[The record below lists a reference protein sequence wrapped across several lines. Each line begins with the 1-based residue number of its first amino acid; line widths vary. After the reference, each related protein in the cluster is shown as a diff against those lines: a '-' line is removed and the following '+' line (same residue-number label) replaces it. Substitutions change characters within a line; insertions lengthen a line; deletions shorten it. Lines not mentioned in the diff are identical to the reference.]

1 MVYRT
6 FSQISRDN
14 FPRVVFNQI
23 RPRMEQDG
31 LMDYIINFYIYIN
44 YLYQLLTDLWMKTKN
59 NSLVYNVQTLIMDV
73 PRTATQSS
81 GYLAFE
87 HCPAM
92 SGDQLAISKHFFNNV
107 SYIVHRFTGHESLIF
122 RALMNNAWDI
132 GEWFPGIGWRCARR
146 CSPMSVMF
154 SPVNFGEVRIEVS
167 RFFINSK
174 LMNLIYF
181 VTFISWQYS
190 VEIYRL

>member
-14 FPRVVFNQI
+14 FSRVVFNQI

-59 NSLVYNVQTLIMDV
+59 NSLVYNVQTLIMNV

-81 GYLAFE
+81 GHLAFE

-107 SYIVHRFTGHESLIF
+107 
-122 RALMNNAWDI
+122 
-132 GEWFPGIGWRCARR
+132 
-146 CSPMSVMF
+146 
-154 SPVNFGEVRIEVS
+154 
-167 RFFINSK
+167 
-174 LMNLIYF
+174 
-181 VTFISWQYS
+181 
-190 VEIYRL
+190 